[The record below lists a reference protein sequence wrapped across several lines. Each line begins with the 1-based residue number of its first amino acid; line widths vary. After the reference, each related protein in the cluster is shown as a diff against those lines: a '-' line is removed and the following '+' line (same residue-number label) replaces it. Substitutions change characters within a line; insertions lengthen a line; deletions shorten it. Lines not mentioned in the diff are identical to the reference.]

1 MNKTETKKLTN
12 LIKGYYNSEF
22 FIDDYVLQAW
32 FDTLEPYD
40 YDDAEEHIKEYLKE
54 NPDIAPKP
62 HTFIKGMLTKEQKQA
77 RKNSDYLVN
86 CNLCGKLM
94 SLQEYDDHYSRCL
107 DIQYLVSV
115 AKQKGEEYTR
125 EDLEQCRPEVIN
137 KLLDK
142 YPPKKVEW
150 NARKCI

>member
-1 MNKTETKKLTN
+1 MNKAETNKLLN
-12 LIKGYYNSEF
+12 KIKGYYNSQF
-22 FIDDYVLQAW
+22 FIDEYVIDAW
-32 FDTLEPYD
+32 VETLEPYD
-40 YDDAEEHIKEYLKE
+40 YEDAEEHIKEYLKE

-62 HTFIKGMLTKEQKQA
+62 HTFIKGMLTKEQKHA

-86 CNLCGKLM
+86 CNLCGKWM

>member
-1 MNKTETKKLTN
+1 MNKSETKKLTN
-12 LIKGYYNSEF
+12 LIKGYYNTEF

-40 YDDAEEHIKEYLKE
+40 YEDAEEHIKEYLKE

-77 RKNSDYLVN
+77 RKNSGYLVS
-86 CNLCGKLM
+86 CNLCGKWM
-94 SLQEYDDHYSRCL
+94 SLQEYDDHYGRCL

-142 YPPKKVEW
+142 YPPKKVDW
-150 NARKCI
+150 YGNF

>member
-40 YDDAEEHIKEYLKE
+40 YEDAEEHIKEYLKE

-125 EDLEQCRPEVIN
+125 EDLEQCRPEVID
-137 KLLDK
+137 KLLNK

>member
-1 MNKTETKKLTN
+1 MNKTETNKLLN
-12 LIKGYYNSEF
+12 KIKGYYNSQF
-22 FIDDYVLQAW
+22 FIDEYVIDAW
-32 FDTLEPYD
+32 VETLEPYD
-40 YDDAEEHIKEYLKE
+40 FEDAEEHIKEYLKE
-54 NPDIAPKP
+54 YPDIAPKP

-77 RKNSDYLVN
+77 RKNSDYLVS

-94 SLQEYDDHYSRCL
+94 SIQEYDDHYGRCL

-137 KLLDK
+137 KLLGK
-142 YPPKKVEW
+142 YPPKKVDW
-150 NARKCI
+150 YGNF

>member
-40 YDDAEEHIKEYLKE
+40 YEDAEEHIKEYLKE

-94 SLQEYDDHYSRCL
+94 SLQEYDDHYGRCL

-125 EDLEQCRPEVIN
+125 EDLEQCRPEVID
-137 KLLDK
+137 KLISK

>member
-40 YDDAEEHIKEYLKE
+40 YEDAEEHIKEYLKE
-54 NPDIAPKP
+54 NPDIAQKP
-62 HTFIKGMLTKEQKQA
+62 HNIIKGMLTKEQKQA
-77 RKNSDYLVN
+77 RKNSGYLVS
-86 CNLCGKLM
+86 CNLCGKWM
-94 SLQEYDDHYSRCL
+94 SLQEYDDHYGRCL

-142 YPPKKVEW
+142 YPPKKVDW
-150 NARKCI
+150 YGIF